1 MFKAIVKTTALLVI
15 LFVMLYVGM
24 NNTHQITFRFP
35 VAGVTEKTPLH
46 ASAALIYFSMFA
58 VGLLAGTILAV
69 GSGGGRGS
77 RKNFGKDK

>member
-1 MFKAIVKTTALLVI
+1 MLKAVIKTVTFIVI

-24 NNTHQITFRFP
+24 NNTHQISFRFP
-35 VAGVTEKTPLH
+35 VAGVTEKAPLH

-69 GSGGGRGS
+69 GGSGGRGG
-77 RKNFGKDK
+77 RKSFGKEK